1 MASLRQRH
9 GVAMPRELDAG
20 PYRLRAPRSLDAPR
34 LLGAVRDSL
43 PELCRWMR
51 WATPDYGP
59 ADALWWVQSAE
70 RRWDEGSGYE
80 FLVMSRLARRV
91 VGACGLELIDRLN
104 QRANLGYWVRT
115 TATGQGIATLAAAEV
130 ARIGFEVLGLKRIEI
145 VVAVDNGPS
154 LAVARKLGA
163 RPEGVQRNRLLLAD
177 GAHDA
182 VMHSLVP
189 GDSIGGLIER

>member
-1 MASLRQRH
+1 
-9 GVAMPRELDAG
+9 
-20 PYRLRAPRSLDAPR
+20 
-34 LLGAVRDSL
+34 
-43 PELCRWMR
+43 MR

-91 VGACGLELIDRLN
+91 LGACGLELIDRLN

-115 TATGQGIATLAAAEV
+115 NATGQGIATMAAAEV
-130 ARIGFEVLGLKRIEI
+130 ARVGFEVLGLKRIEI
-145 VVAVDNGPS
+145 VVAVENAPS

-182 VMHSLVP
+182 MMHALVP
-189 GDSIGGLIER
+189 GDPLGGLIER